1 MIDSHSVSLSWNSLS
16 APNAHHKT
24 SVGIVIALPFVYELY
39 LALSCFQASNP
50 VLSCDVLH
58 DASSVSMYKHAQ
70 SVAQVPTLVV
80 ALNQE
85 CTHQAWWDTKFLE
98 PLQLVRESRVPLCDV
113 GFELEGDVFV
123 VASILVVS
131 TSNVGARA
139 VDRLVWSTCVSCD
152 CSFVALS
159 CVGFVPRRSGR
170 RSPRKSSALL

>member
-1 MIDSHSVSLSWNSLS
+1 MSLSWNFLY
-16 APNAHHKT
+16 APNSHRKT
-24 SVGIVIALPFVYELY
+24 SVSIVIALPFVYGLY
-39 LALSCFQASNP
+39 LTLSCLQASNP

-70 SVAQVPTLVV
+70 SVAHVPTLVV

-85 CTHQAWWDTKFLE
+85 GTHQAWWDTRFLE

-113 GFELEGDVFV
+113 GFELEGEVFV

-139 VDRLVWSTCVSCD
+139 VETTRLEHLRELRLLLRGS
-152 CSFVALS
+152 LS
-159 CVGFVPRRSGR
+159 CAGFVLRRGGR